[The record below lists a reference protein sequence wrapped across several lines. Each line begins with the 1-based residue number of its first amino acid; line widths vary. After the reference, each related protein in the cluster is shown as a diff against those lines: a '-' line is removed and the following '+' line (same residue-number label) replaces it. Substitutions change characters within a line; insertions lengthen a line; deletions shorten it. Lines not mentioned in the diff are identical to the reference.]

1 MRKTKEGS
9 ESWLRTCEFL
19 VLASETVELR
29 RTKLSFVAFACRFE
43 PHRRPE

>member
-1 MRKTKEGS
+1 MQKTKERS

-19 VLASETVELR
+19 VVASETHELR
-29 RTKLSFVAFACRFE
+29 RTELSFVAFACRFE